1 MKMFSLHI
9 KKIDFFGQDAL
20 GFSQK
25 NEDGKELV
33 SCKGAT
39 LSYIPDVRFA
49 REEGVRISQGALSFF
64 NGLAYEYKGKR
75 ISSESISL
83 LSDALHENVKSVDE
97 VKGDFSCFTIAK
109 NEISLFS
116 CKTNSKPVFYFS
128 NKEHFICASNVI
140 ELSRILKENGIAI
153 TLDNDGAYSLLSF
166 GYILGTNTLVS
177 EIKRLT
183 PSTILTLSDIGVT
196 THEYYK
202 FNTTA
207 NTQLKEADFIDQ
219 LDSTFSRAI
228 DNEFSK
234 DIGLGLSHMMT
245 ISGGMDSRM
254 VMAYADKLGY
264 TDLNAITFSQSNHS
278 EHKIAKK
285 VSEQYNANFIFHPLD
300 GGDYLKNIDEPV
312 RYNGGTCIYAG
323 AGHTLSMLE
332 TLDFSDQGILHTGQL
347 GDAVLGTYLAGPQ
360 REQPKLGRSLKAHP
374 LSDKI
379 SNYVTEEFQS
389 YENHELF
396 KLYNKGFNEI
406 FNGYRM
412 IEQFTPFASA
422 FMDEDFIK
430 LALSIPPSMKFD
442 RKLYYK
448 WMNSAVPETTKVKI
462 TATNLPPKNLYLTP
476 PFNLLPKFNS
486 YLNLA
491 KYALIPG
498 HVVSMNPFKKWFAEN
513 ESLNLF
519 LNAYAMEHL
528 IYLEGYNELRLDCEN
543 LLKGGFNDTFKVLT
557 LLSSM
562 KQLFN

>member
-1 MKMFSLHI
+1 MFSLHI
-9 KKIDFFGQDAL
+9 KKIDFFGQDPL
-20 GFSQK
+20 EFSQK
-25 NEDGKELV
+25 EEDGKQV
-33 SCKGAT
+33 VRTKGAT
-39 LSYIPDVRFA
+39 LSFVPDIRFA
-49 REEGVRISQGALSFF
+49 SEEGVYISQNRLFFF
-64 NGLAYEYKGKR
+64 NGLAYELNGKR
-75 ISSESISL
+75 LASDSIHQLSE
-83 LSDALHENVKSVDE
+83 ALHKNIDAVAQI
-97 VKGDFSCFTIAK
+97 KGDFSGVTITK

-140 ELSRILKENGIAI
+140 ELSRLLKENGITI
-153 TLDNDGAYSLLSF
+153 SLDRDGAYSLLSY
-166 GYILGTNTLVS
+166 GYILGTKTLVS
-177 EIKRLT
+177 EIKRLS
-183 PSTILTLSDIGVT
+183 PATIFKFGDNEVVDNEYFKFDT
-196 THEYYK
+196 TE
-202 FNTTA
+202 NA
-207 NTQLKEADFIDQ
+207 QLKEADFIYE
-219 LDSTFSRAI
+219 LDSAFSRAV

-234 DIGLGLSHMMT
+234 DKALGLSHMLT

-254 VMAYADKLGY
+254 VLAYADKLGY
-264 TDLNAITFSQSNHS
+264 KDINAITFSQSNHA
-278 EHKIAKK
+278 EKKIAKN

-332 TLDFSDQGILHTGQL
+332 TLDFSKQGVLHTGQL
-347 GDAVLGTYLAGPQ
+347 GDAVLGTYLAGPK
-360 REQPKLGRSLKAHP
+360 RLQPKLGRSLKAHS

-379 SNYVTEEFQS
+379 SNYIMEEFQS
-389 YENHELF
+389 HENHELF

-430 LALSIPPSMKFD
+430 LALSIPPEMKFD

-448 WMNSAVPETTKVKI
+448 WMNTSVPETTKIKI
-462 TATNLPPKNLYLTP
+462 AATNLPPKTLYLKP
-476 PFNLLPKFNS
+476 PFHLLPKFNS

-513 ESLNLF
+513 ESLHLF
-519 LNAYAMEHL
+519 LNSYAMEHL
-528 IYLEGYNELRLDCEN
+528 DYLEGYSELRLDCEN

-557 LLSSM
+557 LLSSI